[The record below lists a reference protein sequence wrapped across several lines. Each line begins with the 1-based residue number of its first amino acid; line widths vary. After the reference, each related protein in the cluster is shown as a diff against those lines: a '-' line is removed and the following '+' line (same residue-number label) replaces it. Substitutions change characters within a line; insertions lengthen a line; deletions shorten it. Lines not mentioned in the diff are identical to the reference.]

1 MIVKSY
7 GVFFFFLRAGSG
19 PVIHSVSLKL
29 VIVKTIQRTIRMTR
43 CQDSTLSYSDL
54 LGAFSLGMI
63 FCYPQKRLH
72 FYTLRNF
79 LFEYLNELHLNAV
92 VFSYASV
99 FM

>member
-43 CQDSTLSYSDL
+43 CQVLTLSYSDL
-54 LGAFSLGMI
+54 FGAFSLEMI
-63 FCYPQKRLH
+63 FCYPQKNCIFIL
-72 FYTLRNF
+72 LGIS
-79 LFEYLNELHLNAV
+79 YL
-92 VFSYASV
+92 SI
-99 FM
+99 